1 MASRNVQQPG
11 RWLLLLR
18 DHPALV
24 LSVPM
29 AVLAVSLHL
38 MSQVTP
44 ALVTDLL
51 AFLFAAVSGRRLL
64 IGALGV
70 GLTLAVAALQ
80 PPEWPTLAEY
90 SSIIPIAVAVLQ
102 GKTRSAVLFAA
113 GYLVVLV
120 AEAESTAEFVQRAL
134 VWFTVYALTWAVTDL
149 INQARRARQRV
160 THKQLVEQRHAIAR
174 ELHDTVAHELSLMSM
189 QVQRLGLRG
198 DLDPDELE
206 SILDSCDNAIAQ
218 LRAML
223 SVLRSPDSPR
233 TTLAEAPSG
242 SLDEQ
247 CQAAVARLIANG
259 FKAEYQRDGDP
270 DEVPAAAQWALAGLC
285 REAVSNIITHG
296 DRNSPVTIS
305 LEAAAETG
313 ETRLAFFNRVGPR
326 AHVPDHTPLGLIGL
340 RERVEAVGGR
350 LYAYASAGNWTTM
363 ACVPNRSR
371 AVAKTKESRND

>member
-1 MASRNVQQPG
+1 MASPSLQQPG
-11 RWLLLLR
+11 RWLALLR

-24 LSVPM
+24 LAVPM
-29 AVLAVSLHL
+29 AVLATTLHL

-44 ALVTDLL
+44 ALVVDLL
-51 AFLFAAVSGRRLL
+51 AFFFAAVAGRRLL
-64 IGALGV
+64 LGALGV
-70 GLTLAVAALQ
+70 GVVLVLAALL

-90 SSIIPIAVAVLQ
+90 ASIVPIAVAVLQ
-102 GKTRSAVLFAA
+102 GRTRIAVIVAA
-113 GYLVVLV
+113 CYLVALV
-120 AEAESTAEFVQRAL
+120 TEADSTAELAQRTL

-198 DLDPDELE
+198 DVDPDELE
-206 SILDSCDNAIAQ
+206 TILDSCDNAIAQ

-233 TTLAEAPSG
+233 TLAVEPSG
-242 SLDEQ
+242 SLDQQ
-247 CQAAVARLIANG
+247 CQAAVERLIDHG
-259 FKAEYQRDGDP
+259 FTAEYQRDGDV
-270 DEVPAAAQWALAGLC
+270 DEVPVAAQWALAGLC

-296 DRNSPVTIS
+296 DPDSPVTIS
-305 LEAAAETG
+305 LEADAETG

-363 ACVPNRSR
+363 GCVPKQSR
-371 AVAKTKESRND
+371 AVAAPEEARHE